1 LKAILEDWNKW
12 KTEFQGSKTKIDIK
26 EKTEE
31 YLDKRLKSYKRNTQ
45 ELCNSIK
52 KPNL

>member
-1 LKAILEDWNKW
+1 VEDRISGLKDKL
-12 KTEFQGSKTKIDIK
+12 DIK

-31 YLDKRLKSYKRNTQ
+31 FIDKRLKSCKRNTK

-52 KPNL
+52 RPNL